1 MDKKSCPGKVIREE
15 RCQWLKPCLGTAQH
29 SCKTYLGLCVIEQI
43 HLVSL
48 SVSHLRSRDCQT
60 EVHETMFNTRQT
72 DAVRDGSV
80 LRTKDEIQSWEKKG
94 EKGTIMPTLINT
106 K

>member
-1 MDKKSCPGKVIREE
+1 
-15 RCQWLKPCLGTAQH
+15 
-29 SCKTYLGLCVIEQI
+29 
-43 HLVSL
+43 
-48 SVSHLRSRDCQT
+48 
-60 EVHETMFNTRQT
+60 MFNTRQT